1 MENVTKVNGVTAKI
15 RIEKNAKRIHLN
27 TYKSLED
34 MVKYMTDNDVI
45 HKGANIGNDF
55 YTLTLHKSDE
65 ANENEY
71 QNSMRINDKN
81 FPQPDLNT
89 NIWN

>member
-1 MENVTKVNGVTAKI
+1 MKNVTSQKVNGVTAKI
-15 RIEKNAKRIHLN
+15 QIESGEKRGHLT

-45 HKGANIGNDF
+45 HKFANIENDL
-55 YTLTLHKSDE
+55 YTIDLQKSDE

-71 QNSMRINDKN
+71 ENSMRINDKN
-81 FPQPDLNT
+81 FPQPT
-89 NIWN
+89 NMWK